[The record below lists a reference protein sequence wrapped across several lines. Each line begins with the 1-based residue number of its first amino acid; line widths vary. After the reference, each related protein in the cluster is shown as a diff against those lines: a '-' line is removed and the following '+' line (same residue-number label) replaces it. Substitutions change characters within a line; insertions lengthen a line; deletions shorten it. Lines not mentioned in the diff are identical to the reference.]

1 MMHGNEKSDSAK
13 MLCTTSWRLCCRR
26 FYVRC
31 GLAGQELEGFSWD
44 AAHIN
49 WAAAC
54 GL

>member
-1 MMHGNEKSDSAK
+1 MMHGREKSDSGK
-13 MLCTTSWRLCCRR
+13 MLRTTSCRLCCRR

-31 GLAGQELEGFSWD
+31 GLAGQELEGFSWPE
-44 AAHIN
+44 AHIN